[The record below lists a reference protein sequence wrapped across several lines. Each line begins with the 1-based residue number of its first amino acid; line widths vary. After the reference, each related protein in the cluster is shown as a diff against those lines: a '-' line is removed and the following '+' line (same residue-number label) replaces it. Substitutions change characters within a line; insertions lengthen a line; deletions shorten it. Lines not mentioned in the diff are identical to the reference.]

1 MIRGGAL
8 APLRRRMPYHQLADV
23 VLVVHFA
30 FLAFVVVGG
39 ALVLRWARVAWVH
52 VPAAIWGVLIEF
64 FGWICPLTPLEIALR
79 HRAGEAAYTGGFI
92 AHYITR
98 VLYPEGLTRAI
109 QVMLGILVLGLNGA
123 IYAVMLVRARRARA
137 FVLS

>member
-1 MIRGGAL
+1 MIRGGAV

-109 QVMLGILVLGLNGA
+109 QVMLGILLLGLNGA
-123 IYAVMLVRARRARA
+123 IYAVMLVRARRVREPWC
-137 FVLS
+137 

>member
-1 MIRGGAL
+1 MIGGGAV

-123 IYAVMLVRARRARA
+123 IYAVMLVRARRVREP
-137 FVLS
+137 SR